1 MKVLVTDFDGTLY
14 VEDSNVVTIN
24 ENIAALE
31 LFKNE
36 KDIYGRNNIVV
47 VSTAREPKSIM
58 KYINL
63 FKIPCDYVISYM
75 GALIWDCAA
84 EKYIYRNYFSSE
96 DATKILA
103 MIKPYSSEVE
113 LEIYSDVPNPT
124 INQHIGY
131 IFHNENTLN
140 SNVFSRMDADFG
152 RPLEKVLGSKEL
164 EDSIYFSRFFSNEWY
179 FINNT
184 KNNKLIALD
193 YLIDNVIFKDKE
205 QKNIYTIGDSMDD
218 YDMISKYNG
227 CRMALSEKDLADRYS
242 KKIESVKAYIDRII
256 QKTIN

>member
-84 EKYIYRNYFSSE
+84 EKYIYIP
-96 DATKILA
+96 AILVLLVSFYKA
-103 MIKPYSSEVE
+103 FIK
-113 LEIYSDVPNPT
+113 
-124 INQHIGY
+124 
-131 IFHNENTLN
+131 
-140 SNVFSRMDADFG
+140 R
-152 RPLEKVLGSKEL
+152 
-164 EDSIYFSRFFSNEWY
+164 
-179 FINNT
+179 
-184 KNNKLIALD
+184 
-193 YLIDNVIFKDKE
+193 
-205 QKNIYTIGDSMDD
+205 
-218 YDMISKYNG
+218 
-227 CRMALSEKDLADRYS
+227 EKDAGKD
-242 KKIESVKAYIDRII
+242 
-256 QKTIN
+256 

>member
-96 DATKILA
+96 DATQILA

-131 IFHNENTLN
+131 IFHNEKNFN
-140 SNVFSRMDADFG
+140 NDVFYRMDADFG
-152 RPLEKVLGSKEL
+152 RPYEKIIDSKEFK
-164 EDSIYFSRFFSNEWY
+164 DSIYFSRFLSNELS
-179 FINNT
+179 FINNF

-193 YLIDNVIFKDKE
+193 YLLDNIIFKNEEK
-205 QKNIYTIGDSMDD
+205 KNIYTIGDGLDD
-218 YDMISKYNG
+218 YGMLSKYSG

-242 KKIESVKAYIDRII
+242 KKIESVKAYIDLITR
-256 QKTIN
+256 K